1 MIKNILNKWLIN
13 KSKSFM
19 IGDKLSDKLCAKK
32 SKISFSYAKEDFY
45 KQVKEIVR
53 KA

>member
-1 MIKNILNKWLIN
+1 
-13 KSKSFM
+13 M

-32 SKISFSYAKEDFY
+32 SKISFSFAKKDFF
-45 KQVKEIVR
+45 KQVKIVK